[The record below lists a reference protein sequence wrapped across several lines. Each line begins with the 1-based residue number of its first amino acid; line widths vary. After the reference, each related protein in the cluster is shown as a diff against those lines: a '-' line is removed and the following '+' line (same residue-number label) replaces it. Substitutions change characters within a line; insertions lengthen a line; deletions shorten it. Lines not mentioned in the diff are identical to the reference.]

1 MSFLNRML
9 KAFKNHFSNDYEVKM
24 QSWMRS

>member
-9 KAFKNHFSNDYEVKM
+9 KAFKNYFDTDYEVKM
-24 QSWMRS
+24 PLWMRS